1 MTTVL
6 FNPLS
11 DNRHGEQNAKKIT
24 EHLKNEEHRFTD
36 LTTLDIGEYL
46 SNAPADEKLIIAGGD
61 GTIHYIINRLK
72 GKVPEHPLY
81 YFPTGS
87 GNDFMTDIGKK
98 DSGELI
104 LLNDYLKNLPSVSVD
119 GGGSRTLQSR
129 RQEDGTDAVQPSGGE
144 SKLFFNGIGYGI
156 DGYCCE
162 EGDKQKKLTT
172 KPINYTAIAIKG
184 LLKYF
189 KPRSAVVTVDGVK
202 HKYKHVWLAPT
213 MNGRFYGGGMNIAPG
228 QDRLDPEHKLTTI
241 VFHCKSKLKTLI
253 VFPSIFKGKHVKH
266 TEMVEVLTGHTITV
280 KFDRPTPL
288 QIDGETYLNVS
299 GYSACSGIPKENAAT
314 DEKEAQNA

>member
-24 EHLKNEEHRFTD
+24 ERLKNEEHRFTD
-36 LTTLDIGEYL
+36 ITSLDIGEYL
-46 SNAPADEKLIIAGGD
+46 NNLPADEKLIIAGGD
-61 GTIHYIINRLK
+61 GTIHYIINQLK

-98 DSGELI
+98 DSGELV
-104 LLNDYLKNLPSVSVD
+104 LMNDYLKNLPSVSVD
-119 GGGSRTLQSR
+119 GG
-129 RQEDGTDAVQPSGGE
+129 EKKV
-144 SKLFFNGIGYGI
+144 FFNGIGYGI

-162 EGDKQKKLTT
+162 EGDKQKKLSD

-189 KPRSAVVTVDGVK
+189 KPRNAVVIVDGVK
-202 HKYKHVWLAPT
+202 HKYKHVWLAAT

-228 QDRLDPEHKLTTI
+228 QDRLDPEHKLTAV

-266 TEMVEVLTGHTITV
+266 TKMVEVLTGHKITV

-288 QIDGETYLNVS
+288 QLDGETYVNVS
-299 GYSACSGIPKENAAT
+299 GYSACSVGAKEISAS

>member
-24 EHLKNEEHRFTD
+24 ELLKDEECRFTD
-36 LTTLDIGEYL
+36 ITSLDIGEYL
-46 SNAPADEKLIIAGGD
+46 NNLPADEKLVIAGGD
-61 GTIHYIINRLK
+61 GTIHCIINQLK
-72 GKVPEHPLY
+72 GKVPERPLY
-81 YFPTGS
+81 YFPTGC
-87 GNDFMTDIGKK
+87 GNDFITDIGKK
-98 DSGELI
+98 DAGKLV

-119 GGGSRTLQSR
+119 GGERKR
-129 RQEDGTDAVQPSGGE
+129 
-144 SKLFFNGIGYGI
+144 FFNGIGYGI

-162 EGDKQKKLTT
+162 EGDKQKKLSD

-184 LLKYF
+184 LLRYF
-189 KPRSAVVTVDGVK
+189 KPRNAVVIVDGVK
-202 HKYKHVWLAPT
+202 HKYKHVWLAAA

-228 QDRLDPEHKLTTI
+228 QDRLNPERKLTVV

-253 VFPSIFKGKHVKH
+253 VFPSIFKGKHIKH
-266 TEMVEVLTGHTITV
+266 KKMVEVLTGHRITV

-288 QIDGETYLNVS
+288 QLDGETYVNVG
-299 GYSACSGIPKENAAT
+299 GYSACSAAAKEMSAP
-314 DEKEAQNA
+314 DEKEAQNV